1 MNERLMNLDDLDK
14 YGQNLITYSD
24 YVNDSMNKIAAGF
37 NNLYSAKIIQGRR
50 SKVFID
56 VYNEMDESRKNVVDK
71 LYEVKEFV
79 DTVRTAMQNLDADQA
94 KKLQTSL
101 DEMGIKNGKNGNS
114 GGSSSGGNSEGQGG
128 SAPSRTTS
136 EADEQRIREEL
147 SKTSSE
153 NNTGQGND
161 ETQSSDQDDNKATT
175 LEETETSTTKKYST
189 RDNISP
195 YDNLNE
201 DYIPPEKMDA
211 EYEKYANT
219 RLTGSRTMSKEEF
232 TIKHSNLSP
241 EEKNYRM
248 QNLIDKDM
256 RNRGTAN
263 VSYNTSYGQS
273 SNYHMEQTA
282 ENYINNMYKDR
293 NYDPDGPLFGRQFSK
308 GYDIHSIKDLYKN
321 SDGHGGMY
329 TPWTENNV
337 GLTVKET
344 LKVDGKEY
352 TLTVD
357 TDKLPTNRE
366 WNQAKEDFIRQ
377 VAKPDSI
384 IESSKTTY
392 SFFNLDLEKAK
403 QAYEK
408 TL

>member
-37 NNLYSAKIIQGRR
+37 NNLYAAKIIQGRR

-114 GGSSSGGNSEGQGG
+114 GGSSSGGNSAGQGG

-161 ETQSSDQDDNKATT
+161 ETQSSDQDDNKTTT

-219 RLTGSRTMSKEEF
+219 RFTGSRT
-232 TIKHSNLSP
+232 ILSP

>member
-1 MNERLMNLDDLDK
+1 MNESFMNLDDLDN

-37 NNLYSAKIIQGRR
+37 NNLYSEKIIQGRR
-50 SKVFID
+50 AQVFIN
-56 VYNEMDESRKNVVDK
+56 VYDEMEESRKNVVDK

-79 DTVRTAMQNLDADQA
+79 DTVSKAMQNLDSEQA
-94 KKLQTSL
+94 KKLQASL
-101 DEMGIKNGKNGNS
+101 EEMGIKRGKGGTSGGGSTS
-114 GGSSSGGNSEGQGG
+114 GGSEGGGT
-128 SAPSRTTS
+128 APTRTTT
-136 EADEQRIREEL
+136 EEDEQRVQNEL
-147 SKTSSE
+147 GKTSTEGTTGKGEDQTFERSVEFKVSE
-153 NNTGQGND
+153 KDRYYAAMNN
-161 ETQSSDQDDNKATT
+161 A
-175 LEETETSTTKKYST
+175 
-189 RDNISP
+189 
-195 YDNLNE
+195 NE
-201 DYIPPEKMDA
+201 DYIPQEEMLYA
-211 EYEKYANT
+211 YEKY
-219 RLTGSRTMSKEEF
+219 RSRPIYGSRQMSFEEF
-232 TIKHSNLSP
+232 EIKHSNLSP

-248 QNLIDKDM
+248 QNLIDKYM
-256 RNRGTAN
+256 RNRGISNASYVE
-263 VSYNTSYGQS
+263 VSKNNMSK
-273 SNYHMEQTA
+273 TA
-282 ENYINNMYKDR
+282 EDYINNMYKDR

-308 GYDIHSIKDLYKN
+308 GYDIPSIKDLYKN

-329 TPWTENNV
+329 TPWTQNNV

-357 TDKLPTNRE
+357 TDKIPTNRE
-366 WNQAKEDFIRQ
+366 WNQAKENFIRQ
-377 VAKPDSI
+377 VARPDSI

>member
-37 NNLYSAKIIQGRR
+37 NNLYAAKIIQGRR

-101 DEMGIKNGKNGNS
+101 DEMGIKKGQNGNS
-114 GGSSSGGNSEGQGG
+114 GGSSSEGNSSGQGG

-161 ETQSSDQDDNKATT
+161 ETSSSDQDDNKTTT

-211 EYEKYANT
+211 EYEKY
-219 RLTGSRTMSKEEF
+219 RSRRIYGSRQMSFEEF
-232 TIKHSNLSP
+232 EIKHSNLSP

-248 QNLIDKDM
+248 QNLIDKYM
-256 RNRGTAN
+256 RNSGTSN
-263 VSYNTSYGQS
+263 VSYVQASSYNMS
-273 SNYHMEQTA
+273 KTA
-282 ENYINNMYKDR
+282 EDYINNMYKDR

-384 IESSKTTY
+384 IKSSKTTY

>member
-37 NNLYSAKIIQGRR
+37 NNLYAAKIIQGRR

-114 GGSSSGGNSEGQGG
+114 GGSSSGGNSAGQGG

-161 ETQSSDQDDNKATT
+161 ETQSSDQDDNKTTT

-219 RLTGSRTMSKEEF
+219 RFTGSRTMSKEEF
-232 TIKHSNLSP
+232 EIKHSNLSP

-248 QNLIDKDM
+248 QNLIDKYM
-256 RNRGTAN
+256 RNRGISNASYVE
-263 VSYNTSYGQS
+263 VSKNNMSK
-273 SNYHMEQTA
+273 TA
-282 ENYINNMYKDR
+282 EDYINNMYKDR

-377 VAKPDSI
+377 VARPDSI

>member
-1 MNERLMNLDDLDK
+1 MSERFMNLEELDK

-37 NNLYSAKIIQGRR
+37 NNLYAAKIIQGRR

-94 KKLQTSL
+94 KKLQASL
-101 DEMGIKNGKNGNS
+101 DEMGIKKGQNGNS
-114 GGSSSGGNSEGQGG
+114 GGSSSGENSSGQGG

-136 EADEQRIREEL
+136 ETDEQRIREEL
-147 SKTSSE
+147 SKTSTEDTTGKGEDQTFERRDEFKLSE
-153 NNTGQGND
+153 KDRYYATM
-161 ETQSSDQDDNKATT
+161 DNV
-175 LEETETSTTKKYST
+175 
-189 RDNISP
+189 
-195 YDNLNE
+195 NE
-201 DYIPPEKMDA
+201 DYIPQEEMLYA
-211 EYEKYANT
+211 YEKYSSRRMA
-219 RLTGSRTMSKEEF
+219 GSRQMSFEEF
-232 TIKHSNLSP
+232 EIKHSNLSQ

-256 RNRGTAN
+256 RNRDTSNMFYG
-263 VSYNTSYGQS
+263 VQSSSYNMSK
-273 SNYHMEQTA
+273 TA
-282 ENYINNMYKDR
+282 EDYINNMYKDR
-293 NYDPDGPLFGRQFSK
+293 NYDPDGLLFGRQ
-308 GYDIHSIKDLYKN
+308 SIKDLYKN
-321 SDGHGGMY
+321 SDGHGGKY
-329 TPWTENNV
+329 TPWTQNNV

-377 VAKPDSI
+377 VARPDSI